1 MEYEVFLCDCE
12 ACIPAPSIST
22 PISEA
27 QVLILS
33 KLSFFLKVAIRYT
46 TSLNSNGPTVNLSL
60 SFHTLNSSFLFIL
73 LCVPAPKDVA
83 RSDIVKIC

>member
-1 MEYEVFLCDCE
+1 MAHFPKKMREMAYPSTQRTGMVSKVERKVEYEVFLCGCE

-46 TSLNSNGPTVNLSL
+46 TSLNSNGPTVNLS
-60 SFHTLNSSFLFIL
+60 
-73 LCVPAPKDVA
+73 
-83 RSDIVKIC
+83 